1 LTSKYYTLPTEITHL
16 HNQNILWYYSMNSIM
31 LGVFVIQTI
40 VTAILLGISIMA
52 LTWIHKLEEISCK
65 CSEDFKRD
73 YIKYFLY
80 IYIVLIALGYLSTI
94 GLLMGFK
101 WGKMSPTV
109 KFLVN
114 ILKNLMFIA
123 LIINSIF
130 AVIYIYRLKEI
141 DCKCSEDIRREIYYV
156 LNWINVA
163 FIALVVFLSILL
175 GIFGLVLGSIAFFGM
190 KKSGLKS
197 TSF

>member
-1 LTSKYYTLPTEITHL
+1 
-16 HNQNILWYYSMNSIM
+16 M